1 MHLQFTSTTYSS
13 GTRIVNRRKRK
24 WVLALRTIKA
34 SLTER
39 GIPRYG
45 AMGHVLGCYGPLLP
59 QLLVAAKDIYK
70 YFLIH
75 EKSSKTVKISF
86 SFLGTPSGESWS
98 KTLGPYCNRTRYS
111 CTQDI
116 NLSQHISTT

>member
-1 MHLQFTSTTYSS
+1 MHLQFTSTTCSI

-45 AMGHVLGCYGPLLP
+45 ATRHVLGCYGPLLP
-59 QLLVAAKDIYK
+59 QLLVAAKNIYK

-75 EKSSKTVKISF
+75 EKRPKTVKNSF
-86 SFLGTPSGESWS
+86 IFVWAHLVWG
-98 KTLGPYCNRTRYS
+98 LGPYCNRTRYS

-116 NLSQHISTT
+116 NLSQHILITRRA

>member
-1 MHLQFTSTTYSS
+1 MHSQFTSTTCSG

-24 WVLALRTIKA
+24 WVLALRSIKA

-70 YFLIH
+70 YLLIH
-75 EKSSKTVKISF
+75 EKRPKDVKDF
-86 SFLGTPSGESWS
+86 FGHT
-98 KTLGPYCNRTRYS
+98 
-111 CTQDI
+111 
-116 NLSQHISTT
+116 